1 MAPDYAR
8 HGLAEQ
14 LQVTVD
20 RYQPRSM
27 QRQIVIVGRNSLEH
41 PEQPRVRF
49 RVQPV
54 WHERSRFHAFDVP
67 QVKIFVAA
75 KPEELSVLIA
85 DLGIA
90 ATWQVAAA
98 ANEAGRPAML
108 ESAVADARQQ
118 THLETANVP
127 SQDQLQTKL
136 DVSVQYRLIGSMA
149 PTVLEETGNAAK
161 AVEVH
166 LKPKLR
172 SLLREQGK
180 SIKRAED
187 FFKEETQNMLQTGLT
202 DGLREY
208 LAPKGIEVS
217 AVLIRDI
224 ALPPF
229 IVQAIEKKKERE
241 QAVEQERAELERV
254 RTQLQQQVARAEAQR
269 EAADQEAARKRIL
282 ADATAYEIT
291 QINNAIAKN
300 PAYIQLQSLEAL
312 KAISKDPASKI
323 YFMDGSSPSPL
334 PLMHLGDSMRSQ

>member
-1 MAPDYAR
+1 MANPMVKKGAP
-8 HGLAEQ
+8 LTI
-14 LQVTVD
+14 V
-20 RYQPRSM
+20 
-27 QRQIVIVGRNSLEH
+27 VIVLVMIGMNFYKTIPPGRVGVATLFGN
-41 PEQPRVRF
+41 
-49 RVQPV
+49 VQPIGFEQGLHIPV
-54 WHERSRFHAFDVP
+54 NPLYRWSMF
-67 QVKIFVAA
+67 
-75 KPEELSVLIA
+75 
-85 DLGIA
+85 
-90 ATWQVAAA
+90 
-98 ANEAGRPAML
+98 
-108 ESAVADARQQ
+108 DARQQ

-136 DVSVQYRLIGSMA
+136 DVSVQYRINASMA
-149 PTVLEETGNAAK
+149 PTILEETGDAAK

-187 FFKEETQNMLQTGLT
+187 FFREETQEALQTSLT
-202 DGLREY
+202 DGLRDY
-208 LAPKGIEVS
+208 LAPKGITVS

-254 RTQLQQQVARAEAQR
+254 RTQLQQEVARAAAGR
-269 EAADQEAARKRIL
+269 EAADQEAATKRIL

-291 QINNAIAKN
+291 QINNAISTN

-323 YFMDGSSPSPL
+323 YFMDGSSPNPL
-334 PLMHLGDSMRSQ
+334 PLMHLGEALGKQ

>member
-1 MAPDYAR
+1 MANIAVRRGAP
-8 HGLAEQ
+8 LA
-14 LQVTVD
+14 
-20 RYQPRSM
+20 
-27 QRQIVIVGRNSLEH
+27 VIVVVAVLVGMNFYKTVPPGQVGVATLFGNVQQIGF
-41 PEQPRVRF
+41 EQGLHL
-49 RVQPV
+49 PV
-54 WHERSRFHAFDVP
+54 NPLYRWTLF
-67 QVKIFVAA
+67 
-75 KPEELSVLIA
+75 
-85 DLGIA
+85 
-90 ATWQVAAA
+90 
-98 ANEAGRPAML
+98 
-108 ESAVADARQQ
+108 DARQQ

-136 DVSVQYRLIGSMA
+136 DVSVQYRIIGSMA
-149 PTVLEETGNAAK
+149 PAILQETGDAAK

-187 FFKEETQNMLQTGLT
+187 FFLEETQEQLQTSLT
-202 DGLREY
+202 GGRKEY
-208 LAPKGIEVS
+208 LAPKGSAVS

-224 ALPPF
+224 SLPPF

-254 RTQLQQQVARAEAQR
+254 RTQLQQQVAQAEAGR

-282 ADATAYEIT
+282 ADATAYEIEI
-291 QINNAIAKN
+291 INKAIANN

-323 YFMDGSSPSPL
+323 YFLDGSSPSPL
-334 PLMHLGDSMRSQ
+334 PLMHLGDVQGN